1 MPSQPSAA
9 LALQRRTGGT
19 MGPIHPTGR
28 WLLAFLCASF
38 ASITSAAQSPTP
50 IRHVVIVVMENHSFD
65 SIFGTF
71 PGANG
76 ATSGLIGPTLVPL
89 THLND
94 QPPADFDHTRDGAR
108 IDIDG
113 GKMDA
118 SNRHNCADPPYW
130 CYGQYWQAD
139 IPNLWAYAKTFA

>member
-1 MPSQPSAA
+1 M
-9 LALQRRTGGT
+9 GT
-19 MGPIHPTGR
+19 IHPTGR

-76 ATSGLIGPTLVPL
+76 ATSGLIGTTLVPL
-89 THLND
+89 NHLND
-94 QPPADFDHTRDGAR
+94 QPPADYNSRWKR
-108 IDIDG
+108 
-113 GKMDA
+113 
-118 SNRHNCADPPYW
+118 CANHRAW
-130 CYGQYWQAD
+130 IGRFCIFSA
-139 IPNLWAYAKTFA
+139 